1 MIIEHKGKRPSIDP
15 TASIAPSAVISG
27 DVVIGP
33 YTCVLAGAVL
43 TSEGAPLRIGSRC
56 VIMEH
61 AVIRAAGIHECT
73 IGDYVLVGPHTHIS
87 GASVEPCCF
96 IATGAT
102 VLNGAVIGEG
112 SVIAINAIVHIGTH
126 CPASSFVPLGHI
138 AYGDPAKTYPIERA
152 TEVHTQIA
160 AVGFTDI
167 VFGFDSSQMPNGE
180 ATRQLCERYTAA
192 LQSHTDDRV
201 L

>member
-1 MIIEHKGKRPSIDP
+1 MIIEHKGKRPSIDS

-61 AVIRAAGIHECT
+61 AVIRGAGIHDCT
-73 IGDYVLVGPHTHIS
+73 ILDHVLVGPHSHIS
-87 GASVEPCCF
+87 GALVESCCF

-102 VLNGAVIGEG
+102 ILNGAVIGEG

-126 CPASSFVPLGHI
+126 CPAATFVPLGHI
-138 AYGDPAKTYPIERA
+138 AYGDPAKTYPVEKA
-152 TEVHTQIA
+152 PEVHAQIA
-160 AVGFTDI
+160 EIGFTNI
-167 VFGFDSSQMPNGE
+167 VFGFDSSQMTDKD
-180 ATRQLCERYTAA
+180 ATRQLCDRYTAA
-192 LQSHTDDRV
+192 LRSHSNDRV